1 MLSDEQVR
9 DMVMRNKRLIY
20 HIAIQHGPIGVS
32 CDTDDVAQAMFVE
45 AFKVLHRYESARLP
59 EASFICMVMWRFLE
73 RERRK
78 YRLREFDSGDMEFE
92 AEPETLHV
100 SYFRAIYEELRK
112 AIGDVSDKLV
122 PVLDMLLETGGNQ
135 VRAIERLGMGK
146 RTIERAVS
154 QIRTIGNRLQ
164 VAEAF

>member
-78 YRLREFDSGDMEFE
+78 YWLREFDSGDMEFE

-100 SYFRAIYEELRK
+100 SYFRVIYEELRK
-112 AIGDVSDKLV
+112 AIGNVSDKLV
-122 PVLDMLLETGGNQ
+122 PILDVLLATGGNQ
-135 VRAIERLGMGK
+135 CHAAKRLGISE
-146 RTIERAVS
+146 RTILRAVN
-154 QIRTIGNRLQ
+154 QIRTIGARLQ